1 MVNFTLE
8 TLKSKGQGIIKE
20 GKVLTDETESKNAIK
35 EMAKKFVESL
45 PLYKTL
51 GIVE

>member
-1 MVNFTLE
+1 MIYRYRIEFFD
-8 TLKSKGQGIIKE
+8 G
-20 GKVLTDETESKNAIK
+20 TDETESKNAIK